1 MVDFTF
7 VGGSFSTGTVLIT
20 PITDK
25 AREHFRVG
33 DAVHSWYIPKSGL
46 NAVLNE
52 ADAAGVTFEDV
63 TDFKIMK
70 HKDQ

>member
-7 VGGSFSTGTVLIT
+7 VGGSFETCVVLIT

-25 AREHFRVG
+25 ARKHFRVS

-52 ADAAGVTFEDV
+52 ADAAGVSFEDLSE
-63 TDFKIMK
+63 FRIPKN
-70 HKDQ
+70 